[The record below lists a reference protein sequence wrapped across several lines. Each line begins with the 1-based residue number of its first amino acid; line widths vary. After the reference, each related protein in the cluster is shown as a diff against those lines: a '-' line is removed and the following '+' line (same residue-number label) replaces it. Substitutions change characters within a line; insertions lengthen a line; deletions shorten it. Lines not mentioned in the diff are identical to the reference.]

1 MAPAGAVFGGGVE
14 EFREDDGKTF
24 VGVEEPAHGESF
36 AIFVDEVLQVMAG
49 AFAHGDFIDEADVL
63 LIDPYLH
70 LRVHGGGAVDEMDP
84 VAVLDEENIQIGAGG
99 SLAGIGELGKVH
111 RQVRVGAGAK
121 EHARPGDLRER
132 RRTAGEQEQK
142 QEQEQR
148 QGGFHGHFVSPSC
161 GEHPRIIPLMIQI
174 GKLTID
180 APFFQAGLAGYSDA
194 AMRLV
199 ARRHGAPF
207 AVTEAMLDQFL
218 INGGRGLEAAELDAA
233 DHPIAGQLMGSH
245 PDEIAAGAKILVK
258 LGYDVIDVN
267 LACPVK
273 KIRKRAR
280 GGHLMQAPDE
290 AIAILDAVRQAVG
303 DDRPCTV
310 KLRRGTDD
318 TLEAERNFHRIFES
332 VINLGYAGAVVHG
345 RTVEQKYAGPSKWAF
360 LKGIVQQYGSLTS
373 PLKVGSKADSELG
386 TRNSELTFFIGGS
399 GDIWCAADIF
409 RMIRE
414 TGVQFVSVA
423 RGCIG
428 NPWIFHQARAM
439 MAGDLE
445 AAALPPTIG
454 QQREVLLD
462 HFQLSAH
469 LHGEKRAGMMMRKFG
484 IKFSRHH
491 PQGGEVAK
499 AYIAVKSL
507 DDWRAVLDRY
517 YRDLAAPGIVADMG
531 SGPAPVDCEADSC
544 EPAVELV
551 G

>member
-1 MAPAGAVFGGGVE
+1 
-14 EFREDDGKTF
+14 
-24 VGVEEPAHGESF
+24 
-36 AIFVDEVLQVMAG
+36 
-49 AFAHGDFIDEADVL
+49 
-63 LIDPYLH
+63 
-70 LRVHGGGAVDEMDP
+70 
-84 VAVLDEENIQIGAGG
+84 
-99 SLAGIGELGKVH
+99 
-111 RQVRVGAGAK
+111 
-121 EHARPGDLRER
+121 
-132 RRTAGEQEQK
+132 
-142 QEQEQR
+142 
-148 QGGFHGHFVSPSC
+148 
-161 GEHPRIIPLMIQI
+161 MIQM

-218 INGGRGLEAAELDAA
+218 INGGRGLEAAELVDA

-245 PDEIAAGAKILVK
+245 PDEIAAGAKILVQ

-280 GGHLMQAPDE
+280 GGHLMQAPEE

-318 TLEAERNFHRIFES
+318 TVEAEQNFHRIFES

-345 RTVEQKYAGPSKWAF
+345 RTVDQKYVGPSKWAF
-360 LKGIVQQYGSLTS
+360 LKSLVERYGQKSRAQS
-373 PLKVGSKADSELG
+373 PESGVDKANDNKTPDSGLG
-386 TRNSELTFFIGGS
+386 TPAPSFFIGGS

-414 TGVQFVSVA
+414 TGVELVSVA

-428 NPWIFHQARAM
+428 NPWIFHQARAI
-439 MAGDLE
+439 MAGDL
-445 AAALPPTIG
+445 AAATLPPTIG

-462 HFQLSAH
+462 HFQLSVD

-507 DDWRAVLDRY
+507 DDWRSVLDRY
-517 YRDLAAPGIVADMG
+517 YYDLKAPGVVADM
-531 SGPAPVDCEADSC
+531 SAGPAPTSC
-544 EPAVELV
+544 EEETCEPVAESVT
-551 G
+551 